1 MQLFRILKRCVDLQN
16 RGQKISWSPYTKF
29 GDVEN
34 DVQTNQDMILSTN
47 DELNSKFLFLAN
59 YTDQAVANIDN
70 HLTAE
75 MDTLEQE
82 QNNANLVLGAEDEK
96 LAVSLNQTQVKIETN
111 RLN

>member
-1 MQLFRILKRCVDLQN
+1 
-16 RGQKISWSPYTKF
+16 
-29 GDVEN
+29 
-34 DVQTNQDMILSTN
+34 MILSTN

-82 QNNANLVLGAEDEK
+82 QNNANLVLEAEDEK
-96 LAVSLNQTQVKIETN
+96 LSVSLNQTQVKIQSEIQKKLSKN
-111 RLN
+111 AFSIILNIVFIPF